1 MSRGSQPLPGGLGRE
16 FAVDDALRAGVGV
29 GRLRGDDLERPF
41 HGVRRIRSTEPASAD
56 PFERRRLETVRLAQA
71 YVTRMRPSE
80 FFSHETAALLWGA
93 PLPLARDSGIHVAV
107 HLPNAQPRATG
118 VIGHRLGPSLVTVAE
133 HEGFRLASPAST
145 WVLLGRS
152 LGVDDLVAL
161 GDYFVRVWRREGYF
175 RVNKGMPPLTTIT
188 QLRAALEAGRRTGV
202 ENLAAALP
210 LVREDSWSRAES
222 LTRCQLVR
230 AGLPEPVLNRDY
242 FGGDGIHLGCIDLSY
257 PEFKVAIEY
266 QSRLH
271 GAEYI
276 RDIERIE
283 RLRAD
288 GWIVIQ
294 VTAVLLDRPADLDR
308 RVRQALV
315 SRGWRG

>member
-1 MSRGSQPLPGGLGRE
+1 
-16 FAVDDALRAGVGV
+16 
-29 GRLRGDDLERPF
+29 
-41 HGVRRIRSTEPASAD
+41 
-56 PFERRRLETVRLAQA
+56 
-71 YVTRMRPSE
+71 MRPSE

-118 VIGHRLGPSLVTVAE
+118 VIGHRLGPSLATAVE
-133 HEGFRLASPAST
+133 HGGFRLASPAST

-152 LGVDDLVAL
+152 LSVDDLVAL

-175 RVNKGMPPLTTIT
+175 RVNKGMPPLTTIA
-188 QLRAALEAGRRTGV
+188 QLQAALAAGRRTGV
-202 ENLAAALP
+202 GNLTAALP

-222 LTRCQLVR
+222 ITRCHLVR

-283 RLRAD
+283 RLRAE

-294 VTAVLLDRPADLDR
+294 VTAVLLDSPADLDR